1 MINPQSRTVEWITEA
16 AQRLGARDIILV
28 EKTIRAFSLLEALAR
43 SGCPFLFK
51 GGSSLMLHLNTSKRL
66 SIDIDIICPPGT
78 VIENYLDQ
86 YAEEYG
92 FGKVELVERI
102 SRTDV
107 PKQHAKFYYEVSY
120 PGKGGQDK
128 ILLDVLFE
136 ETHYSRIVMLPIQSP
151 LLITDE
157 PAVMVSLP
165 SHEDLLGDKL
175 TAFAPHTTGIP
186 YFKGEKKC
194 TMEIIKQ
201 MFDVASLFDLT
212 DDLSVTRATFQKF
225 AAIELEYRHLD
236 SGDIRPVLD
245 DIYQTALCVC
255 MRGQQ
260 NPEEFKL
267 LQDGI
272 GRIGNFVLGSRY
284 TLDNAIVN
292 AAKVAYLSQLIAK
305 GKIEVHHYNPDRI
318 EEMAGQVLQEP
329 MPTKLNK
336 LKKTH
341 PEAFFYLNEIQGNT
355 IKTTSASTSATCS
368 SSSTSSQ
375 VLDI

>member
-1 MINPQSRTVEWITEA
+1 MINPRSRTVEWITEA

-136 ETHYSRIVMLPIQSP
+136 ETHYSRVVTLPIQSP

-165 SHEDLLGDKL
+165 SPEDLLGDKL
-175 TAFAPHTTGIP
+175 TAFAPHTTVVTNSKIR
-186 YFKGEKKC
+186 KK
-194 TMEIIKQ
+194 
-201 MFDVASLFDLT
+201 
-212 DDLSVTRATFQKF
+212 
-225 AAIELEYRHLD
+225 
-236 SGDIRPVLD
+236 
-245 DIYQTALCVC
+245 
-255 MRGQQ
+255 
-260 NPEEFKL
+260 N
-267 LQDGI
+267 
-272 GRIGNFVLGSRY
+272 N
-284 TLDNAIVN
+284 
-292 AAKVAYLSQLIAK
+292 
-305 GKIEVHHYNPDRI
+305 
-318 EEMAGQVLQEP
+318 
-329 MPTKLNK
+329 
-336 LKKTH
+336 
-341 PEAFFYLNEIQGNT
+341 
-355 IKTTSASTSATCS
+355 ASTSS
-368 SSSTSSQ
+368 SNNARKKIAIVSFSFSQ
-375 VLDI
+375 HVFSQKCLPLQA

>member
-102 SRTDV
+102 SRTNV

-136 ETHYSRIVMLPIQSP
+136 ETHYSGIVMLPIQSP

-165 SHEDLLGDKL
+165 SAEDLLGDKL

-236 SGDIRPVLD
+236 SGDIQPVLD

-272 GRIGNFVLGSRY
+272 GRIGSFVLGSRY

-292 AAKVAYLSQLIAK
+292 AAKVAYLSQLITK

-318 EEMAGQVLQEP
+318 EEMAGQVLQQP

-341 PEAFFYLNEIQGNT
+341 PEAFFYLNEIQGM
-355 IKTTSASTSATCS
+355 
-368 SSSTSSQ
+368 
-375 VLDI
+375 

>member
-1 MINPQSRTVEWITEA
+1 MINPKSRSVEWITEA
-16 AQRLGARDIILV
+16 AQYIGVHDIALV

-43 SGCPFLFK
+43 SGCPFVFK

-78 VIENYLDQ
+78 IIEDYLNQ

-120 PGKGGQDK
+120 PGNGGQDK

-136 ETHYSRIVMLPIQSP
+136 DIHYSKIVMLPIQSQ
-151 LLITDE
+151 LLIIDE
-157 PAVMVSLP
+157 PLVMVNLP

-186 YFKGEKKC
+186 FFKGQKKC

-201 MFDVASLFDLT
+201 LFDVASLFDIT
-212 DDLSVTRATFQKF
+212 DNIAITRHTFTKF
-225 AAIELEYRHLD
+225 AEVELQYRHLQSD
-236 SGDIRPVLD
+236 DVQQVLD
-245 DIYQTALCVC
+245 DIYQTALTIC
-255 MRGQQ
+255 MRGLE
-260 NPEEFKL
+260 NPEEYKL

-272 GRIGNFVLGSRY
+272 NRIGSFIHSEKY
-284 TLDNAIVN
+284 TLDSATIN
-292 AAKVAYLSQLIAK
+292 AAKVAYLSKLIEK
-305 GKIEVHHYNPDRI
+305 GVDEIHHYAPDGI
-318 EEMAGQVLQEP
+318 SNLALEALQLP
-329 MPTKLNK
+329 IPTKLNK

-341 PEAFFYLNEIQGNT
+341 PEAFFYWNEIKLLG
-355 IKTTSASTSATCS
+355 
-368 SSSTSSQ
+368 
-375 VLDI
+375 

>member
-1 MINPQSRTVEWITEA
+1 MINPKSRSIEWVTDV
-16 AQRLGARDIILV
+16 AQRLGVHDIALV

-78 VIENYLDQ
+78 VIENYLNL
-86 YAEEYG
+86 YAQEYG

-120 PGKGGQDK
+120 PGNDGQDK

-136 ETHYSRIVMLPIQSP
+136 ETHYSRIVSLPIESP

-157 PAVMVSLP
+157 PSVMVNLP

-175 TAFAPHTTGIP
+175 TVFAPHTTGIP
-186 YFKGEKKC
+186 FFKGEKKC

-201 MFDVASLFDLT
+201 LFDVASLFDITNDLT
-212 DDLSVTRATFQKF
+212 ITRDTFHKF
-225 AAIELEYRHLD
+225 AAIELQYRHLQPD
-236 SGDIRPVLD
+236 NIQLVFD
-245 DIYQTALCVC
+245 DIYQTALCIC
-255 MRGQQ
+255 MRGLH
-260 NPEEFKL
+260 NSDEYKL

-272 GRIGNFVLGSRY
+272 SRIGNFIHSEKY
-284 TLDNAIVN
+284 TLDSAIVN
-292 AAKVAYLSQLIAK
+292 AAKVAYLTRLLAK
-305 GKIEVHHYNPDRI
+305 GCNKIRHYNPDNLSKLSS
-318 EEMAGQVLQEP
+318 QLLQLP
-329 MPTKLNK
+329 IPTKLNK

-341 PEAFFYLNEIQGNT
+341 PEAFFYWNEIQ
-355 IKTTSASTSATCS
+355 IIE
-368 SSSTSSQ
+368 Q
-375 VLDI
+375 QL

>member
-1 MINPQSRTVEWITEA
+1 MINPRSRTVEWITEA

-102 SRTDV
+102 SRTDIH
-107 PKQHAKFYYEVSY
+107 KQHAKFYYEVSY

-136 ETHYSRIVMLPIQSP
+136 ETHYSRVVTLPIQSP

-165 SHEDLLGDKL
+165 SPEDLLGDKL

-236 SGDIRPVLD
+236 SGDIQPVLD

-272 GRIGNFVLGSRY
+272 GRIGSFVLGSRY

-292 AAKVAYLSQLIAK
+292 AAKVAYLSQLITK
-305 GKIEVHHYNPDRI
+305 GKIEVHHYTHANEAQQV
-318 EEMAGQVLQEP
+318 EED
-329 MPTKLNK
+329 
-336 LKKTH
+336 
-341 PEAFFYLNEIQGNT
+341 
-355 IKTTSASTSATCS
+355 AS
-368 SSSTSSQ
+368 
-375 VLDI
+375 

>member
-1 MINPQSRTVEWITEA
+1 MINPRSRTVEWITEA

-66 SIDIDIICPPGT
+66 SIDIDIICPSGT

-165 SHEDLLGDKL
+165 SPEDLLGDKL

-236 SGDIRPVLD
+236 SGDIQPVLD

-272 GRIGNFVLGSRY
+272 GRIGSFVLGSRY

-292 AAKVAYLSQLIAK
+292 AAKVAYLSQLITK

-341 PEAFFYLNEIQGNT
+341 PEAFFYLNEIQGM
-355 IKTTSASTSATCS
+355 
-368 SSSTSSQ
+368 
-375 VLDI
+375 